1 MANEEEKKINPEIEG
16 EESSVDEIEATE
28 DNGQV
33 TKINREGFQSE
44 DAMFGHEAAVSGII
58 PGLTDR
64 DVSKEVQTAFLDYS
78 MSVIVARALPD
89 VRDGMKPV
97 QRRIIFGMNE
107 MGMHPSKP
115 YKKCAR
121 IVGDVMGK
129 YHPHG
134 DSALYLTLVRMA
146 QPFSLRYTLV
156 DGHGNFGS
164 IDGDEPAAMRYT
176 EARMNRLALEMV
188 RDIDCDT
195 VNMVGNYDGTE
206 LEPEVLPSRFPNLLV
221 NGSQGIAVGMAT
233 NMPPHNM
240 GETIAAVIAV
250 AKNPELTP
258 AEIMQNYLSGPDFPS
273 GGTILGRQGILDAYQ
288 TGTGSI
294 TIRSKYHIEEMDN
307 GKSRIIVTEIPY
319 QVNKANMIANIADLV
334 RSKVIDGITDVRDES
349 NKEGIRVV
357 IEVRKDSIPE
367 VVVNNLLKHTQLQT
381 TFGIINLCLEDGAP
395 KTLPI
400 NELLKDYIEFQIE
413 VIARRTRFLLKRD
426 SDRLHIV
433 EGLILAHDNID
444 EVIHIIRASED
455 DAESTARLNERFGLS
470 DKQCAAIL
478 AMTLRRLQGMEQ
490 DKLQAEKAQLE
501 ANIAEYNRIL
511 SSRDNIIDVMVEEL
525 LEVQK
530 RFGDDRLTDISDE
543 AADIENE
550 SLIPQKN
557 ILITLTR
564 NGYIKRVDDDTFS
577 VQHRGGR
584 GVAGL
589 KTTAGDTPI
598 LMKHAFTHTDI
609 LFFTTLGKVYRLRG
623 YQIPDSGRT
632 GKGMP
637 AQNFLNLDKD
647 ERVVAIV
654 TCDDYNE
661 DNYLFFVSRLGV
673 VKRTSLAEFA
683 SIHANGKIAIGLRE
697 GDDLF
702 DVKRTDGQS
711 EISLASSN
719 GKVCTFSE
727 NDVRPMG
734 RTAAGV
740 KGMDLSDGSEIVG
753 ATGSFEGDKILV
765 LSSRGLGKIS
775 YAKDTDIT
783 LEDGSTRHYDGYRFS
798 KRGAKGVT
806 TMNLTTKTGKLTAVR
821 AINGDED
828 LLVMTS
834 NGVVIRAPI
843 AEIKIASRNTQGV
856 KIINLDEHAKVVTV
870 AILPHVDPSEIEEIE
885 GEAVEEE
892 AAPEEAPV
900 NPNEVE

>member
-1 MANEEEKKINPEIEG
+1 
-16 EESSVDEIEATE
+16 
-28 DNGQV
+28 
-33 TKINREGFQSE
+33 
-44 DAMFGHEAAVSGII
+44 
-58 PGLTDR
+58 
-64 DVSKEVQTAFLDYS
+64 
-78 MSVIVARALPD
+78 
-89 VRDGMKPV
+89 
-97 QRRIIFGMNE
+97 
-107 MGMHPSKP
+107 
-115 YKKCAR
+115 
-121 IVGDVMGK
+121 
-129 YHPHG
+129 
-134 DSALYLTLVRMA
+134 
-146 QPFSLRYTLV
+146 
-156 DGHGNFGS
+156 
-164 IDGDEPAAMRYT
+164 
-176 EARMNRLALEMV
+176 
-188 RDIDCDT
+188 
-195 VNMVGNYDGTE
+195 
-206 LEPEVLPSRFPNLLV
+206 
-221 NGSQGIAVGMAT
+221 
-233 NMPPHNM
+233 
-240 GETIAAVIAV
+240 
-250 AKNPELTP
+250 
-258 AEIMQNYLSGPDFPS
+258 
-273 GGTILGRQGILDAYQ
+273 
-288 TGTGSI
+288 
-294 TIRSKYHIEEMDN
+294 
-307 GKSRIIVTEIPY
+307 
-319 QVNKANMIANIADLV
+319 
-334 RSKVIDGITDVRDES
+334 
-349 NKEGIRVV
+349 
-357 IEVRKDSIPE
+357 
-367 VVVNNLLKHTQLQT
+367 
-381 TFGIINLCLEDGAP
+381 
-395 KTLPI
+395 
-400 NELLKDYIEFQIE
+400 
-413 VIARRTRFLLKRD
+413 
-426 SDRLHIV
+426 
-433 EGLILAHDNID
+433 
-444 EVIHIIRASED
+444 
-455 DAESTARLNERFGLS
+455 
-470 DKQCAAIL
+470 
-478 AMTLRRLQGMEQ
+478 
-490 DKLQAEKAQLE
+490 
-501 ANIAEYNRIL
+501 
-511 SSRDNIIDVMVEEL
+511 
-525 LEVQK
+525 
-530 RFGDDRLTDISDE
+530 
-543 AADIENE
+543 
-550 SLIPQKN
+550 
-557 ILITLTR
+557 
-564 NGYIKRVDDDTFS
+564 
-577 VQHRGGR
+577 GR

-834 NGVVIRAPI
+834 NGVVIRTPI